1 MTDPTS
7 AAQRREAAWRDLHD
21 PSTPPLALS
30 QIAAAQPDFA
40 PQIARHP
47 NVYPALA
54 AWAAQ
59 QSAPVAPAPPVIP
72 PVPRLPAAYAA
83 AGQPAPAG
91 PGPIPPGPILPGPI
105 PPGPIPP
112 GTAAPA
118 PAPAPGRFRALWLTV
133 LAIVVVVPTVAGII
147 TTFVPYGWYSG
158 FGWWAWAAL
167 IPPLA
172 VTVAAGVAAPTVG
185 RRIGGIVLGLG
196 ATVLAFL
203 SSVFALPLMF
213 LGIPHL
219 VVVVLVFLAWAV
231 ARPLHGAGYAAV
243 GVLFVAQAIFAL
255 GTRWVA
261 YWVYTNDAPLVGIAV
276 LLVDTVGITL
286 GVVALALAWSRI
298 SERHRAADV
307 RATPAHPASVAVPGA
322 TNVMAI
328 LSLVFAFVFAVLG
341 VVFGHMALGQIRRTG
356 ESGRGLAI
364 AGLVVGYVSLGF
376 GVIVTIFYVVAL
388 TSGAYYYY

>member
-7 AAQRREAAWRDLHD
+7 ADQRREAAWRDLHD
-21 PSTPPLALS
+21 PSTPPLALA
-30 QIAAAQPDFA
+30 QIARAQPDFA

-59 QSAPVAPAPPVIP
+59 QSAPVAAAPPVIP

-83 AGQPAPAG
+83 ARQPAPVG
-91 PGPIPPGPILPGPI
+91 PGPI

-112 GTAAPA
+112 GIPMQAPESA
-118 PAPAPGRFRALWLTV
+118 GRFRALWLTV
-133 LAIVVVVPTVAGII
+133 LAIVVVVPTVAGVI
-147 TTFVPYGWYSG
+147 TTFVPYGFYSG

-167 IPPLA
+167 VPPLA

-185 RRIGGIVLGLG
+185 RRVGGIFIGLG
-196 ATVLAFL
+196 ATVLAL
-203 SSVFALPLMF
+203 LTSVFALPLF
-213 LGIPHL
+213 LLGLPH
-219 VVVVLVFLAWAV
+219 VVMVVLMFLAWAV
-231 ARPLHGAGYAAV
+231 ARPLRGAGYAAV

-261 YWVYTNDAPLVGIAV
+261 YWVYTNDAPLVGIVV
-276 LLVDTVGITL
+276 LLIDTVAIRL

-298 SERHRAADV
+298 SERHRAAAH
-307 RATPAHPASVAVPGA
+307 RATPEHPAFVAPGA

-328 LSLVFAFVFAVLG
+328 LALVFAFVFAVLG

-364 AGLVVGYVSLGF
+364 AGLVVAYVSLAF
-376 GVIVTIFYVVAL
+376 GVIITIVYVVIL